1 MGEKLMLSVEAIGEF
16 KSLYFKEFGIN
27 LTDNQA
33 LDFGTKLI
41 RLVKVMYGQ
50 DIPRKWVP
58 KIDRDKKKGLG

>member
-1 MGEKLMLSVEAIGEF
+1 MLSVEAIKEF
-16 KSLYFKEFGIN
+16 KSLYFKEFGIT

-41 RLVKVMYGQ
+41 RLVKVVYGP
-50 DIPRKWVP
+50 DVPKRWVP